1 MTKIESTEKTPKL
14 RGMFKK
20 FLSPEQLGIVE
31 IMLNHGMNKAQI
43 FEYFSKNK
51 GVVKPHWSQIH
62 EKDEGKLKNS

>member
-1 MTKIESTEKTPKL
+1 MPKIERDEKIPKL

-20 FLSPEQLGIVE
+20 FLNQEQLGIVE
-31 IMLNHGMNKAQI
+31 IMLNHGMTKAQI

-62 EKDEGKLKNS
+62 EEDEGKLKHS